1 MAQQTVV
8 TNVSIRVRRN
18 SSRDR
23 DKPKRARCQEGR
35 NYRVWP
41 APSIRATN
49 CLDRVSFQAQYSFL
63 LFGPIRFSRF
73 IFFFS
78 FTRPINWTLF
88 FKAANQLKST
98 SRILPQKGG
107 TSPISIFFRLL
118 RFLAPYSL
126 SSIFYSL
133 NIIKYHTSFGIF
145 YLGFKLI

>member
-49 CLDRVSFQAQYSFL
+49 CLDRVSFEAQYSFL

-73 IFFFS
+73 IFFFFIYTANQLNS
-78 FTRPINWTLF
+78 FFQGRQSIEVNIANSAPRKAVPAQLAFFFACYVFLLRILYLLLF
-88 FKAANQLKST
+88 FKD
-98 SRILPQKGG
+98 
-107 TSPISIFFRLL
+107 
-118 RFLAPYSL
+118 Y
-126 SSIFYSL
+126 
-133 NIIKYHTSFGIF
+133 
-145 YLGFKLI
+145 